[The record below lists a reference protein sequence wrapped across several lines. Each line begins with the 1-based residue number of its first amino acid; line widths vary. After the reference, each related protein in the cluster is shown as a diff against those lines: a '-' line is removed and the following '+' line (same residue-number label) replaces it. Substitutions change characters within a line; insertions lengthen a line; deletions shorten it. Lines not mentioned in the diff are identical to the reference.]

1 MIISKQ
7 DGTDGGIIMKTHKI
21 ISWILLL
28 VVLDQTT
35 KIIINSFF
43 LEIQFEIIPSLF
55 EFKPIFNNKYS
66 YVNHLIYNNFNINMG
81 WWFHMILFLFTGIIV
96 FILCGYFRNYISEN
110 KKLLDVAF
118 IFFIAGII
126 CAFIGNLIWEK
137 GTLDFIYLKPL
148 FVFDLKDLYLNCFA
162 ALFLVYAHKNKEQIK
177 TIKIKNVIDYIKIQ
191 LKITQK

>member
-1 MIISKQ
+1 
-7 DGTDGGIIMKTHKI
+7 MKVQKI
-21 ISWILLL
+21 ICWILLL

-35 KIIINSFF
+35 KIIINFFF

-55 EFKPIFNNKYS
+55 EFKPTFNDKHS
-66 YVNHLIYNNFNINMG
+66 WVNSLLYGNFNVNMG
-81 WWFHMILFLFTGIIV
+81 LWFHIILFLFIGIIV
-96 FILCGYFRNYISEN
+96 FTFYGCFRNNIAEN

-126 CAFIGNLIWEK
+126 CAFIGNLLWEK

-148 FVFDLKDLYLNCFA
+148 FVFDLKDLYLNCFV
-162 ALFLVYAHKNKEQIK
+162 ALFLVYAHKNREQIK
-177 TIKIKNVIDYIKIQ
+177 TIKIKNVIDYIKEQ